1 MISAG
6 GGATGVLHDFDRPSG
21 CEKKNRIKRKLLIL
35 HKFIRLCLSRFTKI
49 TYQMSLAPVTKITT
63 QQFVARVCLKSSAV
77 NRGKLVPRKF
87 SLGAGYTL
95 NGKKRFICLQG

>member
-1 MISAG
+1 
-6 GGATGVLHDFDRPSG
+6 
-21 CEKKNRIKRKLLIL
+21 
-35 HKFIRLCLSRFTKI
+35 
-49 TYQMSLAPVTKITT
+49 MSLAPVTKITT

-95 NGKKRFICLQG
+95 NGRSGSFACKVNKTVIIKDAI